1 MPTITL
7 RRKDGS
13 EIKTVKSHLLVC
25 HAGSVTHTLHLHK
38 NDSGEWVVSDPGS
51 GGKILHLEATHL
63 GCPVSTYG
71 FSYAEVKPLAFAQ
84 VEALIER
91 VGSDRFNAIL
101 GAHVVKA

>member
-25 HAGSVTHTLHLHK
+25 HAGSVTHTLHVHK

-51 GGKILHLEATHL
+51 GGKLLHLEATHRGL
-63 GCPVSTYG
+63 PVSTHG
-71 FSYAEVKPLAFAQ
+71 FTYPEIKPLAQAQ
-84 VEALIER
+84 VDLLIER

-101 GAHVVKA
+101 GAHAIKA